1 MKCVLKWRLY
11 ILYSTW
17 IGTQWVN
24 TGVGAA
30 IGSSIKSVIFQAR
43 EKVGQRQGG
52 WTLMKSPAVPRVAWP
67 SCAAVRDGGRVV
79 VGFQE
84 ENPRTFQSYC
94 SKAQWGGLCFL
105 KLAEWTPGVL
115 PNCGFEFS
123 QHPSHSPNFYLKGRT
138 YPSYSQGTNREKDSV
153 LVQPFCE
160 LMIETLSSFLIYA
173 ERGTEVVWDSA
184 KEVDFVRKVS
194 DEQLN

>member
-24 TGVGAA
+24 MGVGAA
-30 IGSSIKSVIFQAR
+30 TGPSIKSMTFQAR
-43 EKVGQRQGG
+43 KKVGQRQGG
-52 WTLMKSPAVPRVAWP
+52 WTPMKSPAVPKVAWL
-67 SCAAVRDGGRVV
+67 SCAAVSDGGRVV

-84 ENPRTFQSYC
+84 ENPRTFQGYC

-123 QHPSHSPNFYLKGRT
+123 QHPSCSPNFYLKGRT
-138 YPSYSQGTNREKDSV
+138 YPSYSQGTNRENESV

-160 LMIETLSSFLIYA
+160 LMIERNIEFISHISR
-173 ERGTEVVWDSA
+173 ERNWSCMGFSQGNR
-184 KEVDFVRKVS
+184 FC
-194 DEQLN
+194 